1 MAGKLPVRADAVEL
15 KDFWTADERFK
26 VFNDS
31 MDFAVARG
39 PHESWPTISEAI
51 YTAEQSAI
59 LGEKTPE
66 EALAAAAA
74 VIDPIL
80 EEKPIAAQ

>member
-1 MAGKLPVRADAVEL
+1 
-15 KDFWTADERFK
+15 
-26 VFNDS
+26 

-66 EALAAAAA
+66 EALTAAAA

>member
-1 MAGKLPVRADAVEL
+1 
-15 KDFWTADERFK
+15 
-26 VFNDS
+26 

-59 LGEKTPE
+59 LGEKDTGGGAE
-66 EALAAAAA
+66 
-74 VIDPIL
+74 
-80 EEKPIAAQ
+80 QQQQ